1 MMKWMVPILPI
12 NYDVHRAFSV
22 GEFLDIKQIAP
33 FQIGDTVYVIS
44 TDKEEVGYF
53 YYECTVD
60 KVQVDLDD
68 QLYFESYYQYT
79 GQVELIEY
87 LVRLKLVRKV
97 YQPGMKDLTISQ
109 FGYTTIPS
117 KPIRNIGE
125 QKKLF
130 EELEHVLANIS
141 SEEKSVELI
150 QESTYS
156 KNQQAFLEMFP
167 IDQWHDVS
175 LSSFVENSKLLVH
188 ELSEKFDLLDVIAL
202 KQEHGVYVSSVS
214 RVSDIHSFFDQLKE
228 DIHSFLH
235 HEETQVIDQFPVFK
249 LALQSF
255 YHNTTMFTEDSL
267 NQLRS
272 LLEIEES
279 DEVLANFKITE
290 LIRQGNPSLQ
300 DVDAYQLSCFILDK
314 FNIKEKTEEKVVLMK
329 QPFSYYSKEDE
340 VEIERL
346 LRKYRKMFITRINHF
361 GGVDELKNLLN
372 RIFGGKG
379 AYLSGLTPMEKRRL
393 NKHLE
398 YYVLVEDTSLSYN
411 LANTYMNVE
420 SNVHVVVYS
429 FGSGIFMDKD
439 LKRYFLSKFAYYD
452 PSMEFC
458 DTDIEKCDYITID
471 RNFIATFVDV
481 LNKLNTIISENSKSG
496 FYITRDMF
504 FDVLS
509 VDQNLLSDIIKYQV
523 VPVIR
528 MNEFDEK
535 DLKEIEKLIDIITN
549 C

>member
-1 MMKWMVPILPI
+1 M
-12 NYDVHRAFSV
+12 
-22 GEFLDIKQIAP
+22 
-33 FQIGDTVYVIS
+33 
-44 TDKEEVGYF
+44 
-53 YYECTVD
+53 D